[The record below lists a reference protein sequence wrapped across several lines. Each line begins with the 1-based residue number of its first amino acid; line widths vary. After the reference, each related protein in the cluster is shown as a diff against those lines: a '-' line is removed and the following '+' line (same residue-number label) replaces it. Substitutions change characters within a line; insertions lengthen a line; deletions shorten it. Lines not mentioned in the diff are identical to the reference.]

1 VGIVHG
7 GEYSPMTDD
16 PDDYRPS
23 SSWLLHVDPDHR
35 AQLSV
40 IRERIG
46 PGDRIPLHWHDIDE
60 VVLYESGRGLA
71 HLDGTETEVRR
82 GASVFIPAGVVH
94 GTVNTGDAPLE
105 VRAVYASTVVRMHMV
120 QRNARPGTEGEAPK
134 VSRYDMATGQY
145 VLLGET
151 DLSRRR

>member
-1 VGIVHG
+1 
-7 GEYSPMTDD
+7 
-16 PDDYRPS
+16 
-23 SSWLLHVDPDHR
+23 
-35 AQLSV
+35 
-40 IRERIG
+40 
-46 PGDRIPLHWHDIDE
+46 LHWHDIDE